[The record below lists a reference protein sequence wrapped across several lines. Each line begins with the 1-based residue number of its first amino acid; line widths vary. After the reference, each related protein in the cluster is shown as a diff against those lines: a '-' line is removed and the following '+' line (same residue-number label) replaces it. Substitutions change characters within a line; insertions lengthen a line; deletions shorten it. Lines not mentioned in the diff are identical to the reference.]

1 VTVVTGSSVKG
12 SRVDFACLANADV
25 TLVVLMGVERR
36 AEIAA
41 ELIEGG
47 LAPSTP
53 VGVVEWASTD
63 QQRCLRCRLDELG
76 ASHVRAPA
84 VLVIGEVAAL
94 DLGSVKTF
102 AATWAFA

>member
-53 VGVVEWASTD
+53 VGVVEWPRPTNNVA
-63 QQRCLRCRLDELG
+63 C
-76 ASHVRAPA
+76 A
-84 VLVIGEVAAL
+84 VVWMSWEPVTCVHPR
-94 DLGSVKTF
+94 S
-102 AATWAFA
+102 W